1 MASMGMGGSILSN
14 NLLNG
19 KGKLRWCVK
28 STGAHEMDNG
38 WRFFADVDTEEFL
51 SDAKNMTACD
61 FKTIFELE
69 PAVYFIFDMPVGTD
83 LVFIEE
89 NGKWDFYHAKTGKK
103 VIFDEEGNVKNPLG

>member
-69 PAVYFIFDMPVGTD
+69 PAV
-83 LVFIEE
+83 
-89 NGKWDFYHAKTGKK
+89 
-103 VIFDEEGNVKNPLG
+103 